1 MSSSGFQ
8 SGPNAPTGPQVALDA
23 LLARPEGR
31 PLRRAL
37 WLEALDQRLR
47 PCLPQPLSAHA
58 RLANVDG
65 DRLVFVVDAAAWHT
79 RLRLAAPRLLD
90 QARSLGL
97 RVGTLVIKI
106 RASDTADSGRQPPRR
121 AKPMSEAS
129 RQALQAALDTLRP
142 AAPTDT
148 DISAD
153 EPGRTRMPDA
163 LRHGSGFRQ
172 QRGHGNG

>member
-1 MSSSGFQ
+1 MSSSGFRP
-8 SGPNAPTGPQVALDA
+8 GPDTPAGPQAALDA

-31 PLRRAL
+31 LLRRAL
-37 WLEALDQRLR
+37 WLEALDHRLR

-65 DRLVFVVDAAAWHT
+65 DKLVFVVDAAAWHA

-106 RASDTADSGRQPPRR
+106 RASGDTDSGRLPPRC

-129 RQALQAALDTLRP
+129 HQALQVALDSLRP
-142 AAPTDT
+142 AASTD
-148 DISAD
+148 A
-153 EPGRTRMPDA
+153 RH
-163 LRHGSGFRQ
+163 RHGRAWPDDDA
-172 QRGHGNG
+172 